1 MEIEVHAAH
10 CLHKFHQARAGICL
24 CHIYLTPM
32 DNVGAVGDKSLK
44 HFSAPSCDTYG
55 PTSLCQQTRHLKTYA

>member
-1 MEIEVHAAH
+1 
-10 CLHKFHQARAGICL
+10 
-24 CHIYLTPM
+24 M